1 MKQSIEL
8 MRRRHAY
15 YTRLISDS
23 DIHTAQEFYDRF
35 HEQFMLTGTQ
45 LWMKNG
51 ACDIH
56 IECED
61 YDYEDYTIVDGKSN
75 GLASVSPVVAFKTVC
90 TNVDANIFEI
100 NHIDEGFF
108 CGEHN
113 MEYIHKAI
121 ADKREKDIKKRQ
133 LFIDDLLAS
142 GASFPKNL
150 VETILN
156 AQRIWQYRY
165 QSRSTDI
172 IGRIDYLTDLLLNRD
187 YYPNAKTFL
196 KDSDEVICII
206 YTSPQNPLAP
216 EEYSRISRLYTA
228 YFGDMNV
235 KWHVI
240 KAVNTDLDAE
250 IELKQLYISTQYPIV
265 YDESDKQSM
274 GNGE

>member
-15 YTRLISDS
+15 YTRLISDN

-45 LWMKNG
+45 LWMNNG
-51 ACDIH
+51 DCDIH

-61 YDYEDYTIVDGKSN
+61 HDYEDYTIVDGNSTE
-75 GLASVSPVVAFKTVC
+75 LASVSPVVAFKTVC

-121 ADKREKDIKKRQ
+121 ADKREKDLKKRR
-133 LFIDDLLAS
+133 LFIDDLLAI

-150 VETILN
+150 VDTTLY

-165 QSRSTDI
+165 QSRRIDI
-172 IGRIDYLTDLLLNRD
+172 IGRIDYLTDLLLARD

-196 KDSDEVICII
+196 KDGDEVICII
-206 YTSPQNPLAP
+206 YTSPQKPLVAD
-216 EEYSRISRLYTA
+216 ELSRISELYAA
-228 YFGDMNV
+228 YFADMNI
-235 KWHVI
+235 KWHLI
-240 KAVNTDLDAE
+240 IASNPDLDAE
-250 IELKQLYISTQYPIV
+250 IELKHLYIS
-265 YDESDKQSM
+265 K
-274 GNGE
+274 

>member
-8 MRRRHAY
+8 MRRRHEY
-15 YTRLISDS
+15 YTRLISDN

-45 LWMKNG
+45 LWMNNG
-51 ACDIH
+51 DCDIH

-75 GLASVSPVVAFKTVC
+75 GLASVSPVVAFKAVC

-108 CGEHN
+108 CGEHS
-113 MEYIHKAI
+113 MEYIRKAI

-133 LFIDDLLAS
+133 LFIDDLLES
-142 GASFPKNL
+142 GSSLPKNI

-172 IGRIDYLTDLLLNRD
+172 MGRIDYLTDLLLNRD

-196 KDSDEVICII
+196 NDGDEVIFII
-206 YTSPQNPLAP
+206 YTSPQNPLVAD
-216 EEYSRISRLYTA
+216 EFTRISELYAA
-228 YFGDMNV
+228 YFGGKNV
-235 KWHVI
+235 KCHLI
-240 KAVNTDLDAE
+240 KATNPDLATE
-250 IELKQLYISTQYPIV
+250 IELKHLYISTHYPIF
-265 YDESDKQSM
+265 YDASDKQSL
-274 GNGE
+274 GSGE

>member
-15 YTRLISDS
+15 YTRLISDN

-45 LWMKNG
+45 LWMNNG
-51 ACDIH
+51 DCGIY

-61 YDYEDYTIVDGKSN
+61 YDYETYTIVDGKSN

-121 ADKREKDIKKRQ
+121 ADKREKDIQKRR
-133 LFIDDLLAS
+133 LFIDDLLS
-142 GASFPKNL
+142 NGASFPKNL
-150 VETILN
+150 VDTTLY

-165 QSRSTDI
+165 QSRRTDI
-172 IGRIDYLTDLLLNRD
+172 IGRIDCLTDLLLARD

-196 KDSDEVICII
+196 KDGDEVICII
-206 YTSPQNPLAP
+206 YTSPQKPLVAD
-216 EEYSRISRLYTA
+216 ELSQISELYAA
-228 YFGDMNV
+228 YFADMNI
-235 KWHVI
+235 KWHLI
-240 KAVNTDLDAE
+240 IASNPDWDAE
-250 IELKQLYISTQYPIV
+250 IELKHLCIS
-265 YDESDKQSM
+265 K
-274 GNGE
+274 

>member
-8 MRRRHAY
+8 MRRRHEY
-15 YTRLISDS
+15 YTCLISDN
-23 DIHTAQEFYDRF
+23 DIHTAHEFYDRF

-45 LWMKNG
+45 LWMNNG
-51 ACDIH
+51 DCDIH

-100 NHIDEGFF
+100 NHIDEAFF
-108 CGEHN
+108 GQDHSLKCLHN
-113 MEYIHKAI
+113 AI
-121 ADKREKDIKKRQ
+121 ANERQKRQ
-133 LFIDDLLAS
+133 LFIDYLLAN

-165 QSRSTDI
+165 QSRSTYI
-172 IGRIDYLTDLLLNRD
+172 IGRIEYLTDLLLNRD

-196 KDSDEVICII
+196 KDGDEVICII
-206 YTSPQNPLAP
+206 YTSPQKPLVAD
-216 EEYSRISRLYTA
+216 EFTRISELYAA
-228 YFGDMNV
+228 YFGDTNV
-235 KWHVI
+235 RWHLI
-240 KAVNTDLDAE
+240 KAVNPDLDAE
-250 IELKQLYISTQYPIV
+250 IELKHLYIST
-265 YDESDKQSM
+265 
-274 GNGE
+274 